1 MRKLI
6 LTVLFT
12 VILQVGVFAQADE
25 FQKGINFAKSGDFQ
39 NALVKF
45 QNSFKTNLSD
55 KKLSQIHYNIGVC
68 FYRLNQPDK
77 AVASFEKSVELFPD
91 YEKAYYGLAMAQVDL
106 KDFANAE
113 TNFLKAINLNK
124 TNGETWFDLALV
136 LCEQEKFAEAINA
149 FKNVV
154 KFTGIAESA
163 AKYNIEILLKNN
175 VKSTA
180 KLISKEK
187 K

>member
-1 MRKLI
+1 MRKLL

-25 FQKGINFAKSGDFQ
+25 FQKGIILAKSGDFQ
-39 NALVKF
+39 NALVSF
-45 QNSFKTNLSD
+45 QKVETTNLSER
-55 KKLSQIHYNIGVC
+55 KSAQIYYNIGVC
-68 FYRLNQPDK
+68 LYRLNQADK
-77 AVASFEKSVELFPD
+77 AVTSFEKSVELFPK

-106 KDFANAE
+106 KDFGGAE

-136 LCEQEKFAEAINA
+136 LCEQEKFTEAINA

>member
-1 MRKLI
+1 MKKLF

-12 VILQVGVFAQADE
+12 VILQIGVFAQADE
-25 FQKGINFAKSGDFQ
+25 FQKGINLAKSDDFQ

-45 QNSFKTNLSD
+45 QTSLKPDLSD

-68 FYRLNQPDK
+68 FYRLNQANK
-77 AVASFEKSVELFPD
+77 AVASFEKSVELFPN

-106 KDFANAE
+106 KDFVNAE
-113 TNFLKAINLNK
+113 ANFLKAINLNK

-136 LCEQEKFAEAINA
+136 LREQEKFPQAINA
-149 FKNVV
+149 FKNAV
-154 KFTGIAESA
+154 KFNSISEST
-163 AKYNIEILLKNN
+163 AKNNLELLSEYN

-180 KLISKEK
+180 KLTGKEK